1 MLEKKEQ
8 GRGLNSIIQSA
19 RVWFN
24 RKQAVSKALERMTVA
39 MIWQLLDQAR
49 RIDQSIKGMS
59 KANPW
64 DELSLI
70 LLVLSGSKTASMTKA
85 SSD

>member
-1 MLEKKEQ
+1 
-8 GRGLNSIIQSA
+8 
-19 RVWFN
+19 
-24 RKQAVSKALERMTVA
+24 VSKALERMTVA

>member
-1 MLEKKEQ
+1 
-8 GRGLNSIIQSA
+8 
-19 RVWFN
+19 
-24 RKQAVSKALERMTVA
+24 MTVT

-59 KANPW
+59 RANPW

-70 LLVLSGSKTASMTKA
+70 LLALSGSEIATVAMDSTGA
-85 SSD
+85 TRP